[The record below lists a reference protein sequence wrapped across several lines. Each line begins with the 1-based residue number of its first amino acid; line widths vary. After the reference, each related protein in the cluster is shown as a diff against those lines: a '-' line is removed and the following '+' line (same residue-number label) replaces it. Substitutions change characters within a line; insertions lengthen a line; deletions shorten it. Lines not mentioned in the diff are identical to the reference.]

1 MQFSVFDDQ
10 PETIQKFEEDMK
22 YVNSKLKIID
32 TKLSSIH
39 PTNNAYVSKLED
51 TSSISCLNHLKDE
64 EAEKK
69 IEDVSNSTA
78 KTSHS
83 DTSQNTNL
91 LGAISE
97 VTTMSDP
104 YDAFSKLK
112 GDQFGTNNVVSI
124 NKEMVKNDFVNASTL
139 INKAKKKA
147 RETDLYLKN
156 LHEKVLP
163 RCQSADITSDIVKR
177 DIYADIPSKTV
188 RRLQPDL
195 KENLSKNIHANNENS
210 NIISKPISS
219 TQEKRVHFNNR
230 SGYLGR
236 TSNPHQLNDSSKS
249 IERLSKN
256 DRQNVS
262 ITNVNFE
269 ANISDGKYNNDC
281 KVNKLTVRR
290 IPRID
295 LKADLVTQK
304 LTNIQIQ
311 PDNKKLLRNYKPNVA
326 YQEFAFGLEPE
337 TCKCHSVVQPKIS
350 NDKIVARHEIRKIIC
365 GMLDNT
371 SSNYCLSD
379 RLISQLQKIINKLE
393 NTKSLDY
400 NDSSEIEDLIEEHS
414 MVGFSEEVIKKRLL
428 EIADNIVENDIDGI
442 SFDQMSVEIE
452 NNSRQVLNRLTKIKN
467 SIVALNPLVEFP
479 NLPTDNKLD
488 DAAKYVDENLTN
500 HHPSNILSSKNQHK
514 IPSTGCVSVK
524 DFLRHGCNFTNS
536 EIFENASVI
545 KECGSQIT
553 LCSNDNINQNKN
565 IFKTQN
571 ALNNQNSISQLK
583 VKMCTNRNQLKF
595 KDQST
600 LFEDSVS
607 CQPQSSHS
615 SIILKHQLKSS
626 DDENLNDKNYG
637 YMTTTNG
644 YDWEAENSLKINTV
658 CETNNDTI
666 LTKSDQ
672 LTKFEKDKNTN
683 MSKINTNIEHL
694 PINDT
699 RKDYGNLQSNI
710 QEWQLSSLSSLTSNN
725 YQQTD
730 KVQILD
736 KKSQS
741 SASTSSSMISLKQST
756 QEVGSEAESLTSLGE
771 VNYFS

>member
-1 MQFSVFDDQ
+1 M
-10 PETIQKFEEDMK
+10 
-22 YVNSKLKIID
+22 
-32 TKLSSIH
+32 
-39 PTNNAYVSKLED
+39 
-51 TSSISCLNHLKDE
+51 E
-64 EAEKK
+64 EAFWLEVKLP
-69 IEDVSNSTA
+69 DVA
-78 KTSHS
+78 YALRVHC

-91 LGAISE
+91 LDAISE
-97 VTTMSDP
+97 VTTMADP

-112 GDQFGTNNVVSI
+112 GYQFGTNNVVSI
-124 NKEMVKNDFVNASTL
+124 NKEMVKNDFVNASAL

-188 RRLQPDL
+188 PRLKPDL
-195 KENLSKNIHANNENS
+195 KENLGKNIHANNENS
-210 NIISKPISS
+210 NIISKPRSS

-236 TSNPHQLNDSSKS
+236 TNNPHQLNDSSKS

-304 LTNIQIQ
+304 LTNIQIK
-311 PDNKKLLRNYKPNVA
+311 PDNKKLSRNYKPNVA
-326 YQEFAFGLEPE
+326 YQEFAFGLDPE
-337 TCKCHSVVQPKIS
+337 TCKCHSVVQPKTS
-350 NDKIVARHEIRKIIC
+350 NDKIVARHEIHKIIC

-379 RLISQLQKIINKLE
+379 RLISQLQKIISKLE
-393 NTKSLDY
+393 KTKSLDY
-400 NDSSEIEDLIEEHS
+400 NDSSEVEDLIEEHS

-442 SFDQMSVEIE
+442 SFEQMSVEIE
-452 NNSRQVLNRLTKIKN
+452 NNSHQVLNRLTKIKN

-488 DAAKYVDENLTN
+488 DAVKCVDENLTN
-500 HHPSNILSSKNQHK
+500 YHPSNIISSKNQHE

-524 DFLRHGCNFTNS
+524 DFLRHGCNFTS
-536 EIFENASVI
+536 LEMFKNASVI

-571 ALNNQNSISQLK
+571 ALNNQNNISQLK
-583 VKMCTNRNQLKF
+583 KNQLKF
-595 KDQST
+595 QDQST
-600 LFEDSVS
+600 LFEDPVS
-607 CQPQSSHS
+607 SRPQSSHS
-615 SIILKHQLKSS
+615 SIILKHQLKPS
-626 DDENLNDKNYG
+626 DDENQNNDKNDG

-658 CETNNDTI
+658 CKTNNDTI

-672 LTKFEKDKNTN
+672 LTQFEKDKNTN
-683 MSKINTNIEHL
+683 MLKINTNIEHL

-699 RKDYGNLQSNI
+699 SKDYGNLQSNI

-730 KVQILD
+730 EVQILD
-736 KKSQS
+736 KKTES
-741 SASTSSSMISLKQST
+741 SASTTSSMISLKEST
-756 QEVGSEAESLTSLGE
+756 QEVESEAESLTSLGE
-771 VNYFS
+771 VNYFSK

>member
-1 MQFSVFDDQ
+1 
-10 PETIQKFEEDMK
+10 
-22 YVNSKLKIID
+22 
-32 TKLSSIH
+32 
-39 PTNNAYVSKLED
+39 
-51 TSSISCLNHLKDE
+51 
-64 EAEKK
+64 
-69 IEDVSNSTA
+69 
-78 KTSHS
+78 
-83 DTSQNTNL
+83 
-91 LGAISE
+91 
-97 VTTMSDP
+97 
-104 YDAFSKLK
+104 
-112 GDQFGTNNVVSI
+112 
-124 NKEMVKNDFVNASTL
+124 MVKNDFVNASTL

-163 RCQSADITSDIVKR
+163 RCQSADITSDIVER
-177 DIYADIPSKTV
+177 DLYADIPSKTV

-195 KENLSKNIHANNENS
+195 KENLGKNINANNENS
-210 NIISKPISS
+210 NIISKPRSS
-219 TQEKRVHFNNR
+219 IQEKRVHFNNR

-236 TSNPHQLNDSSKS
+236 TINPHQLNDSSKS
-249 IERLSKN
+249 IEQLSKN

-311 PDNKKLLRNYKPNVA
+311 PDNKLLRNYKPNVA

-337 TCKCHSVVQPKIS
+337 TCKCHSVIQPKIS

-379 RLISQLQKIINKLE
+379 RSISKLQKIINKLE
-393 NTKSLDY
+393 KTKSLDY
-400 NDSSEIEDLIEEHS
+400 NDSSEVEDLIEEHS

-428 EIADNIVENDIDGI
+428 EIADNMVENDIDGI
-442 SFDQMSVEIE
+442 SFDQISVEIE

-488 DAAKYVDENLTN
+488 DAVQYVDENLKN
-500 HHPSNILSSKNQHK
+500 HHPSNILSSKNLHE

-524 DFLRHGCNFTNS
+524 DFLRHGCNFTSS
-536 EIFENASVI
+536 EIFKNASVI

-571 ALNNQNSISQLK
+571 ALNNQNNISQLK
-583 VKMCTNRNQLKF
+583 KNHLKF
-595 KDQST
+595 QDQST

-607 CQPQSSHS
+607 SQPQSSHS
-615 SIILKHQLKSS
+615 SIILKHQLKLS
-626 DDENLNDKNYG
+626 DDENQNNDKNYG
-637 YMTTTNG
+637 CMTTTNG
-644 YDWEAENSLKINTV
+644 YDWESENSLKINTL
-658 CETNNDTI
+658 CKTNNETI

-683 MSKINTNIEHL
+683 MLKINTNIEHL
-694 PINDT
+694 PIKDT
-699 RKDYGNLQSNI
+699 SKDYDNLQSNI

-730 KVQILD
+730 KAQILA
-736 KKSQS
+736 KKTKSF
-741 SASTSSSMISLKQST
+741 ASTTSSMISLKQST
-756 QEVGSEAESLTSLGE
+756 QEVESEAESLTSLGE
-771 VNYFS
+771 VNYFSK